1 MHELGI
7 VFYII
12 KDVKE
17 AAQQNNVAK
26 ISSVTLKLG
35 EVTTVIPYYLEDCW
49 KWAIKKE
56 SNLLKDA
63 ELIIEKVPAITFC
76 ESCEKEYP
84 TIENGKICPYCK
96 SEKTYLLQ
104 GNEIMIKEIAVA
116 QTSESQTSEID
127 NSSPSFIDSG
137 VQASDP

>member
-17 AAQQNNVAK
+17 AAEQNGANK
-26 ISSVTLKLG
+26 IKSVTLELG

-56 SNLLKDA
+56 GPILQDA
-63 ELIIEKVPAITFC
+63 ELIIETIPAVTFC
-76 ESCEKEYP
+76 ESCEKEFP
-84 TIENGKICPYCK
+84 TVQNGKICPYCK
-96 SEKTYLLQ
+96 SEKTYLRR
-104 GNEIMIKEIAVA
+104 GNEVMIKQIEAV
-116 QTSESQTSEID
+116 ESDDVVEPQE
-127 NSSPSFIDSG
+127 SG
-137 VQASDP
+137 GGVSVQSGMQAEDY